1 MFGSI
6 KPSKKSCTIEQR
18 KEYKKYYCGLCCSLG
33 KEYGNLARLFVN
45 YDLTNDYMLAA
56 LSKENRIEKTCICPW
71 SLRRKRINYI
81 DCPEVSSY
89 FAKLNYIL
97 VYYKMIDNVQDDNS
111 FKSKIISK
119 MMKRK
124 AESTSDEIRREVDL
138 LVAYLEDLH
147 KIEKANEH
155 LPIINISEKFGI
167 LLENMVKPTF
177 NNKIDEDTFLKI
189 NYWIGIWIYTIDAII
204 DCVSDYYKK
213 NYNPI
218 TAGINGNPL
227 QILRFRKKEILNILS
242 NCKNNVTDLIKL
254 YPTFD
259 NISLI
264 EGIFSFKLPKVV
276 CWYLEVKEDE
286 LYN

>member
-1 MFGSI
+1 MFGTL
-6 KPSKKSCTIEQR
+6 KPSKKNCTIEQR

-33 KEYGNLARLFVN
+33 NEYGNLSRLFVN
-45 YDLTNDYMLAA
+45 YDLTNDYLLVA
-56 LSKENRIEKTCICPW
+56 LTKEDRIEKTCVCPW
-71 SLRRKRINYI
+71 SWRRKVISYI
-81 DCPEVSSY
+81 DCPEVSNY

-97 VYYKMIDNVQDDNS
+97 VYYKMLDDIQDEKS

-119 MMKRK
+119 LMKEK
-124 AESTSDEIRREVDL
+124 AESTSDEIKYEVDL

-147 KIEKANEH
+147 KIENANEH
-155 LPIINISEKFGI
+155 LPIISISEKFGI

-177 NNKIDEDTFLKI
+177 NNEIDQDTFLKI
-189 NYWIGIWIYTIDAII
+189 NYWIGIWIYTIDAVI

-227 QILRFRKKEILNILS
+227 QILRIRKQEILSILR
-242 NCKNNVTDLIKL
+242 NCKDNVIDLIKL

-259 NISLI
+259 DVGLI
-264 EGIFSFKLPKVV
+264 EGLFSFKLPKVV
-276 CWYLEVKEDE
+276 CLYLEVKEDE
-286 LYN
+286 LYH